1 MKGSAVKGGK
11 KKPVDNSSSV
21 YEFMAEEEAEF
32 NENYTSDIAV
42 SKNCFDMERMGPIDS
57 DTQVIDEVQSFI
69 DAVMDTIRNGTKQK
83 LNEMFGQILQ
93 FYATMAYEANYVLGE
108 MKVADHALVMVATY
122 QSLVQNL
129 HLKEGYSDVF
139 FGK

>member
-1 MKGSAVKGGK
+1 
-11 KKPVDNSSSV
+11 
-21 YEFMAEEEAEF
+21 
-32 NENYTSDIAV
+32 
-42 SKNCFDMERMGPIDS
+42 MERMGPIDS

-83 LNEMFGQILQ
+83 INEIFGQILQ

-108 MKVADHALVMVATY
+108 MKVADQALVMVSTY

-139 FGK
+139 FTKWPGGTLPEEYLSWVERKYEHGVKGKDEPLNISVKAEMEDL